1 MRKLVSS
8 LSMLVAAAALVSPAA
23 QAEDL
28 AIAGPLKDAPSVR
41 RLKQYRNQRFEV
53 ALQPTFTLL
62 DEYRRTI
69 FAGVRAQYHLNDWF
83 GFGLFGAFG
92 AASLTTDLTD
102 QLDTQLAKPE
112 AHTTKNGTSV
122 GYVEGASN
130 YPKFS
135 EQTSKLDWVAA
146 PQVQFVPF
154 RGKLSLFNEFF
165 IDADAYVHAGA
176 AFVGVSER
184 KDCAANC
191 SNPATLKLDSRV
203 AIAPTFG
210 LGMNVYVNDNVSVG
224 LEYRAMPFSWNRAGF
239 DARGTGPDGNFPDD
253 RITEA
258 DRTFKFNQM
267 VGLSVGYSFGEAI
280 ITE

>member
-23 QAEDL
+23 KAEDL

-41 RLKQYRNQRFEV
+41 RLKQYRAERFEL
-53 ALQPTFTLL
+53 ALMPTFTLL

-69 FAGVRAQYHLNDWF
+69 FAGVRAQYHFNDWF
-83 GFGLFGAFG
+83 GAGLYGAFG

-102 QLDTQLAKPE
+102 QLDTQLAKPGS
-112 AHTTKNGTSV
+112 HTTKNGTSV
-122 GYVEGASN
+122 GYLEGASA

-135 EQTSKLDWVAA
+135 EQTSTLNWIAA

-191 SNPATLKLDSRV
+191 SNPASLKLDSRV

-210 LGMNVYVNDNVSVG
+210 LGLNVYATDNVSVG

-267 VGLSVGYSFGEAI
+267 VSISVGYSFGDPQ